1 MKFYS
6 SIRMNIRKIQTIKDA
21 AGEAVG
27 ARAKV
32 QVVKNKLAPPFKT
45 AEFDIMWNE
54 GITRIGSIIDVGMDL
69 GLIEKRGSWFSFE
82 NEQLAQGR
90 EAVKT
95 YLQEN
100 HEMEERI
107 LSRIKAILAE
117 RKAGTAGSGSSAS
130 PASAASAEPTP
141 APVPDKA

>member
-1 MKFYS
+1 
-6 SIRMNIRKIQTIKDA
+6 MNIRKIQTIKDA
-21 AGEAVG
+21 AGEAIG

-54 GITRIGSIIDVGMDL
+54 GISRIGSIIDVGMDL

-90 EAVKT
+90 EAVKA

-100 HEMEERI
+100 HDMEERI
-107 LSRIKAILAE
+107 LAKIKSLLAE
-117 RKAGTAGSGSSAS
+117 RKAGTAGGSSE
-130 PASAASAEPTP
+130 PAAPEKPAAPAVDSAVKP
-141 APVPDKA
+141 